1 VNVLNRVL
9 LIIIFT
15 ALACFAVSIIFF
27 AWAAP
32 ASSADALDEA
42 VDWLQ
47 DNQGT
52 LEKTLISTGAAL
64 VALLAV
70 TLLYLEIMPR
80 AGSEVVINDLRVG
93 SATLSTAAISRRVE
107 EAVSQIR
114 HVWDVRAAVETRRK
128 GVTVSL
134 DLQVD
139 PEANLAALTD
149 AACEAARDV
158 LTNRVHVA
166 LIEPPTARL
175 HYRDPRRD
183 RPAVRRAPLPASA
196 RSSAAAA
203 GTTPARPTRADGAAL
218 QAPRNGDLLESGN
231 GHAQAIEVRETA
243 AVGPEAP
250 VAVSELAEQSAHL
263 SWGPPDET
271 MAEPVSL
278 QAATA
283 AGVPADAPSEDS
295 PALRNEAQALEAG
308 QSPGATE
315 MEPRRRI

>member
-1 VNVLNRVL
+1 VNVFNRVL
-9 LIIIFT
+9 LIVI
-15 ALACFAVSIIFF
+15 LAAVASFAVSVIFL

-52 LEKTLISTGAAL
+52 LEKTLVSTGAAL
-64 VALLAV
+64 VALLAI
-70 TLLYLEIMPR
+70 TLLYLEIVPR
-80 AGSEVVINDLRVG
+80 AGSEVVINDLRAG

-114 HVWDVRAAVETRRK
+114 HVSDVRAEVETRRK
-128 GVTVSL
+128 GVTVEL

-166 LIEPPTARL
+166 LIEPPIARL

-183 RPAVRRAPLPASA
+183 RAVTRRGPLPSSA
-196 RSSAAAA
+196 RAVATPA
-203 GTTPARPTRADGAAL
+203 GAVAARPTRTESAL
-218 QAPRNGDLLESGN
+218 QAPRNGDILEGGN
-231 GHAQAIEVRETA
+231 GHAQASEVRE
-243 AVGPEAP
+243 AVAVAP
-250 VAVSELAEQSAHL
+250 VAVAEPAEQTAHL
-263 SWGPPDET
+263 SWGRQDDEDT
-271 MAEPVSL
+271 N
-278 QAATA
+278 AT
-283 AGVPADAPSEDS
+283 VPAQTVAAVEGAPANAPSEDS
-295 PALRNEAQALEAG
+295 SASGDETPAFEAG
-308 QSPGATE
+308 QSTGATE
-315 MEPRRRI
+315 TEPQRRI